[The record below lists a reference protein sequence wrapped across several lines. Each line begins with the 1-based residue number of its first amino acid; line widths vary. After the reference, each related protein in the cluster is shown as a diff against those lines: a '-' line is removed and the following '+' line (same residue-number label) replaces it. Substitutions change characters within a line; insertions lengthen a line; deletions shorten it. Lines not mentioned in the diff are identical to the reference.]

1 MKGLAPSEGSGTSE
15 SARSNSTGVGESAHG
30 TGSRGEWVLR
40 SRLLAAAG
48 FRHGFSTR
56 VGGVSAAPFD
66 SLNLGVASAEGPPDS
81 PEHIAENR
89 RRFGVAA
96 SGEALPWVLSRQ
108 VHGAE
113 VHWSE
118 GAVADPRDLENLPIA
133 DAVAGRESGRL
144 LSVRTADCLPIL
156 LACPRSGLAAAVHA
170 GWRGL
175 VVGVIPAAIEVLVA
189 NGADR
194 ASLVAAIGPAI
205 SVAHYE
211 VGDDVLDAFRDVGVE
226 PVHRPP
232 SATQPKP
239 HLDLAATARVI
250 LAHAGVASD
259 RVEILLA
266 CTFGEPERF
275 FSYRRDGARSGRLA
289 AVIEPRG

>member
-1 MKGLAPSEGSGTSE
+1 MSGASRSEPASPRAAGFGAVAPSASID
-15 SARSNSTGVGESAHG
+15 
-30 TGSRGEWVLR
+30 VLR
-40 SRLLAAAG
+40 SRLLETAG

-56 VGGVSAAPFD
+56 RGGVSDSPFD
-66 SLNLGVASAEGPPDS
+66 SLNLGVAAAPGGPDS
-81 PEHIAENR
+81 LERIAENR
-89 RRFGVAA
+89 RRFSFAA
-96 SGEALPWVLSRQ
+96 VGEDLPWVLSRQ

-118 GAVADPRDLENLPIA
+118 GTVADPRDLDRLPIA

-175 VVGVIPAAIEVLVA
+175 VVGVIPAAIESLVA
-189 NGADR
+189 RGAVR
-194 ASLVAAIGPAI
+194 ESLVAAIGPAI

-211 VGDDVLDAFRDVGVE
+211 IGDDVLDAFRDVGVD

-239 HLDLAATARVI
+239 HLDCAGTARKI
-250 LAHAGVASD
+250 LANSGVASEC
-259 RVEILLA
+259 VEILPA
-266 CTFGEPERF
+266 CTFGDPDRF

-289 AVIEPRG
+289 AVIEARG

>member
-1 MKGLAPSEGSGTSE
+1 MSGTTRTS
-15 SARSNSTGVGESAHG
+15 SASKAVTVTGAAARDSPIE
-30 TGSRGEWVLR
+30 VLR
-40 SRLLAAAG
+40 SPLLAAAG

-56 VGGVSAAPFD
+56 RGGVSEGPFD
-66 SLNLGVASAEGPPDS
+66 SLNLGVASAPGAPDS
-81 PEHIAENR
+81 LERIAENR
-89 RRFGVAA
+89 RRLALAVA
-96 SGEALPWVLSRQ
+96 EADLPWVLSRQ
-108 VHGAE
+108 VHGAD

-118 GAVADPRDLENLPIA
+118 GAVADPHELDRLPIA

-175 VVGVIPAAIEVLVA
+175 VVGVIPAAIEWLVA
-189 NGADR
+189 RGADR
-194 ASLVAAIGPAI
+194 ESLVAAIGPAI

-232 SATQPKP
+232 SATQPKT
-239 HLDLAATARVI
+239 HLDCAETARKI
-250 LAHAGVASD
+250 LANSGVASE
-259 RVEILLA
+259 RVEILPA
-266 CTFGEPERF
+266 CTFGEPGRF

>member
-1 MKGLAPSEGSGTSE
+1 MSGPNRPRKLA
-15 SARSNSTGVGESAHG
+15 STPRDAGESIKHV
-30 TGSRGEWVLR
+30 SIEVLR
-40 SRLLAAAG
+40 SELLQSAG

-56 VGGVSAAPFD
+56 RGGVSEAPFD
-66 SLNLGVASAEGPPDS
+66 SLNLGVASAPGTPDS
-81 PEHIAENR
+81 LERIAENR
-89 RRFGVAA
+89 RRLALAVANA
-96 SGEALPWVLSRQ
+96 DLPWVLSRQ

-118 GAVADPRDLENLPIA
+118 GDVADPRDLERLPIA

-175 VVGVIPAAIEVLVA
+175 VVGVIPAAIDALVA
-189 NGADR
+189 KGADR

-211 VGDDVLDAFRDVGVE
+211 VGDDVLDAFRGVGIE
-226 PVHRPP
+226 PAHRPP
-232 SATQPKP
+232 GATQPKP
-239 HLDLAATARVI
+239 HLDCAATAQAR
-250 LAHAGVASD
+250 LAEAGVASD
-259 RVEILLA
+259 RVEILPA
-266 CTFGEPERF
+266 CTFGEPDRF